1 MWYWRVI
8 SYIPN
13 ISVIYLISSIN
24 FNHMPMGSLKS
35 LFGFMRSK
43 VTEFQCLYLEL
54 YALLD
59 YLEIYKPCMDG
70 HQPPATTVTNCIGA
84 FTNMPHITQYFHRA
98 GLHIW
103 FLQPGKTGPFPYNA
117 LSVISP
123 LDPTDSLCFS
133 AWPPP
138 FLWYS
143 VATWTLKR
151 DTMPSSPT
159 HENGWFS
166 KICFI
171 MSHHRKIQKPKDT
184 YT

>member
-1 MWYWRVI
+1 
-8 SYIPN
+8 
-13 ISVIYLISSIN
+13 
-24 FNHMPMGSLKS
+24 MPMGSLKS
-35 LFGFMRSK
+35 LFGFMRSN

-133 AWPPP
+133 A
-138 FLWYS
+138 
-143 VATWTLKR
+143 
-151 DTMPSSPT
+151 
-159 HENGWFS
+159 
-166 KICFI
+166 
-171 MSHHRKIQKPKDT
+171 
-184 YT
+184 